1 MTLSSFID
9 INSNIKERGKEIKI
23 ISSNGIDEY
32 IAIVLNDIDNTKQD
46 KGKGNYKRHRQHKYY
61 ERNKQKLSQYFHDY
75 YSLNRKDILQK
86 KKEYKKKPH
95 VKERI
100 ADYQKAY
107 YQNHKV
113 ELNSKNKERYRNR
126 KNNK

>member
-9 INSNIKERGKEIKI
+9 INSNIKERRKEIKI

-32 IAIVLNDIDNTKQD
+32 IAIVLNDIDKAKQ
-46 KGKGNYKRHRQHKYY
+46 KQGKGNYKRQRQHKYY

-86 KKEYKKKPH
+86 KGIQEKTPCQGTYCRLSKGILSKP
-95 VKERI
+95 
-100 ADYQKAY
+100 
-107 YQNHKV
+107 
-113 ELNSKNKERYRNR
+113 
-126 KNNK
+126 